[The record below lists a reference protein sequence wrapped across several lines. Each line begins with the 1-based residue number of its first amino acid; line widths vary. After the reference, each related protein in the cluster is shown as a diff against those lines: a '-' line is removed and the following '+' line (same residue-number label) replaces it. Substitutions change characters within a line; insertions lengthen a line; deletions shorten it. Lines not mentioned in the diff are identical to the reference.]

1 MEDVLRI
8 EPLSRPVD
16 ATVVVPG
23 SKSYTNRAL
32 IAAALAEG
40 HSVLRGALF
49 SDDTRYMAGA
59 LRALGL
65 RVEEDEAACRYEV
78 WGTAGVLPNR
88 EATLFAGNAGTAARF
103 LVATVSL
110 GEGEFLIDGAPR
122 MRQRPIQPLL
132 DGLRQLGVDA
142 VSESGTGCPPV
153 RVRAH
158 GIPGGRVSMRG
169 DQSSQYFSA
178 LLLVGPLTARGIEIE
193 VVGDLV
199 SKPYIDLTADVMRQ
213 FGATM
218 SHEDYRRMRVPGG
231 QCYRACEYD
240 VEPDASNA
248 SYFFAAAALTGGRV
262 RVEHLG
268 NHSAQGDLRFLDV
281 LEAMG
286 CAVQRGEDA
295 IEVRGPERLRG
306 VDVDMNA
313 FSDMAQTLAAM
324 APFAGTPTT
333 IRNIAHTRHQETDR
347 LAAMATELRR
357 LGVPVEE
364 SADALRIE
372 PAVPQPAIID
382 TYDDHRM
389 AMSFALVGLKAPG
402 IALRDPGCVA
412 KTFPDYFA
420 RLEGLRGR

>member
-1 MEDVLRI
+1 MAAVLAI
-8 EPLSRPVD
+8 EPLVRPVD

-32 IAAALAEG
+32 LAAALAEG

-49 SDDTRYMAGA
+49 SDDTRYMVGS

-65 RVEEDEAACRYEV
+65 RVEEDEGECRYEV
-78 WGTAGVLPNR
+78 WGTGGVLPNR

-103 LVATVSL
+103 LVAYVSL
-110 GEGEFLIDGAPR
+110 GEGEFVIDGAPR

-153 RVRAH
+153 RIRAH
-158 GIPGGRVSMRG
+158 GIPGGHVRMRG
-169 DQSSQYFSA
+169 EQSSQYFSA

-193 VVGDLV
+193 VEGDLV

-218 SHEDYRRMRVPGG
+218 SHKEYRRMRVPGG
-231 QCYRACEYD
+231 QRYRAREYD

-268 NHSAQGDLRFLDV
+268 THSAQGDLRFLDV
-281 LEAMG
+281 LRAMG

-295 IEVRGPERLRG
+295 IEVRGPERLKG

-313 FSDMAQTLAAM
+313 FSDMAQTLAAL
-324 APFAGTPTT
+324 APFATTPTT

-372 PAVPQPAIID
+372 PAAPQPAVID

-389 AMSFALVGLKAPG
+389 AMSFALIGLKAPG
-402 IALRDPGCVA
+402 ISLRDPGCVA
-412 KTFPDYFA
+412 KTFPDYFE
-420 RLEGLRGR
+420 RLERLRRQ